1 MNLTQNHSACA
12 GGAGWRD
19 TVAAGTVGLLQAVV
33 LLFSVLAPLMQSPA
47 QAQGLEIIQLRN
59 RPADQIL
66 PIVQPLVEPG
76 GAVSGTG
83 FQLIVRASA
92 ANLAQIKQVVASLDR
107 AARQLVI
114 SVRQDTDSQAERAVA
129 SAGVVLS
136 PGNSRVSGNITDSS
150 SQGRDNLSQQV
161 RTQEGAAAYI
171 SAGSSVPVVARTVQR
186 TVNGVVVQETV
197 TPRDIVSGFYATPR
211 VNGDTVFLNISTQR
225 DTPGSFGAGSA
236 NVNRISSTVSGKLG
250 QWIEIGGVN
259 QSSASESS
267 GILLRSSDAGQSTR
281 RVFLRVDEVR

>member
-1 MNLTQNHSACA
+1 MCLTLVYSSAR
-12 GGAGWRD
+12 GSIGS
-19 TVAAGTVGLLQAVV
+19 GLFIVFRLATV
-33 LLFSVLAPLMQSPA
+33 LLWCALALPA
-47 QAQGLEIIQLRN
+47 QSQSLEIIQLRN

-83 FQLIVRASA
+83 FQLIVRASP

-114 SVRQDTDSQAERAVA
+114 SVRQDADSRAERAAA

-136 PGNSRVSGNITDSS
+136 PGNSRVGGTITESA
-150 SQGRDNLSQQV
+150 SQGRDNISQQV

-171 SAGSSVPVVARTVQR
+171 VSGTSVPVTARTVQR
-186 TVNGVVVQETV
+186 TVNGVLVQETV

-211 VNGDTVFLNISTQR
+211 VNGDTVFLDISTQR
-225 DTPGSFGAGSA
+225 DTPGNLGAGSA
-236 NVNRISSTVSGKLG
+236 NVNRLSSTVSGKLG
-250 QWIEIGGVN
+250 QWIEIGGVS
-259 QSSASESS
+259 QSSGSTSG
-267 GILLRSSDAGQSTR
+267 GILSRSSEAGQSDR
-281 RVFLRVDEVR
+281 RVFLRVEDAR